1 MSLSQSEM
9 ERYNRQ
15 ILIDGWGTEGQKKL
29 KNSAVAVVG
38 VGGLGCVSSTYLAAA
53 GVGKL
58 ILIDRDKSSLSD
70 LNRQVLYSQN
80 DLGRFKAKI
89 AKKRL
94 RSLNP
99 EVKVVTIL
107 KEITLGTIPRI
118 VGKVDAVVDG
128 LDNWK
133 TRFIVNDY
141 CVKRRIPFVHS
152 GVSQFYGQIT
162 TIMPGKGPCLRC
174 IFPKEPPETRLNPVF
189 GGSPSALASLQVM
202 EVIKCLTGIGKPLVG
217 RMLFL
222 DGEEMSVEA
231 AEIKKNPNC
240 PVCSAI

>member
-1 MSLSQSEM
+1 MGLSRSEL

-15 ILIDGWGTEGQKKL
+15 MLIDGWGTEGQRKIKD
-29 KNSAVAVVG
+29 STVAVAG
-38 VGGLGCVSSTYLAAA
+38 VGGLGCVSSTYLAVA
-53 GVGKL
+53 GVGRL
-58 ILIDRDKSSLSD
+58 ILIDKDKSSLSD

-80 DLGRFKAKI
+80 DLGHFKAET

-94 RSLNP
+94 RALNP
-99 EVKVVTIL
+99 EMEVVTVL
-107 KEITLGTIPRI
+107 REVTEDTISKI
-118 VGKVDAVVDG
+118 VGKVNAVVDG

-141 CVKRRIPFVHS
+141 CIRNRIPFVHA

-162 TIMPGKGPCLRC
+162 TVMPGKGPCLRC
-174 IFPKEPPETRLNPVF
+174 IFPKEPQETKTNPIF
-189 GGSPSALASLQVM
+189 GGTPSALASLQVM
-202 EVIKCLTGIGKPLVG
+202 EVIKCLTGIGRPLVG

-222 DGEEMSVEA
+222 DGEEMSIET
-231 AEIKKNPNC
+231 AEIKKNPRC